1 MKKPYLSIAISVMTI
16 LAGII
21 FPFSSARAE
30 SKPLVT
36 CINLINKSE
45 RISSTGKCI
54 ATKEA
59 QANWHLIY
67 SDSSLPDKAIS
78 KQITICSNK
87 PTSNYSYNLIRKNC
101 SALQLR
107 HDYYRSTVIANKPT
121 IVKVVATSHDSARVS
136 IAEEINA
143 NPDAPVAYYTITS
156 SKGQSRKVFTK
167 GELDLTIDKLSELTD
182 YSFNVTAT
190 TADGTS
196 PVSDESNSVKTQK
209 YVAPIVIKPSTAAPV
224 AQVSLLSSDT
234 ASVTIPAGATLV
246 AVAAPALLN
255 PSISFSAQSA
265 GISAVI
271 QTTTNPVGSGST
283 PFTVSGSTKIVD
295 ISITGLTGSAT
306 VCLDAS
312 STAKIWHYENGAWV
326 DITSSRTSTQV
337 CGTTSTFS
345 PFTSAERTVTCA
357 EGGACAVGATGPG
370 GGIVFYA
377 NENGFAC
384 GREFSITGSPSG
396 QKCKYLEAAP
406 KTWYGTSSD
415 PALAF
420 STYSAIPDINAMMT
434 AGIEYGWELTD
445 YNRNEVRYTE
455 IGRGSKNTQI
465 LLANNPT
472 NYPAANAART
482 YAGNGLTDWY
492 LPNGMEIYQL
502 CKWSAGKNWV
512 SDITSCK
519 PGLVADNPNKA
530 GLELVE
536 LASGNS
542 TVKGT
547 TTKGTYHISYVVGN
561 GYAHKVLMADGDNG
575 TGPNATRVSYTRPIR
590 AF

>member
-1 MKKPYLSIAISVMTI
+1 MKKPHLSIAASVITI
-16 LAGII
+16 LAGVI
-21 FPFSSARAE
+21 FPFSSAQAE
-30 SKPLVT
+30 LKPLVT
-36 CINLINKSE
+36 CINLLNKVE
-45 RISSTGKCI
+45 RISTTGKCI

-67 SDSSLPDKAIS
+67 SDSSLPDKATS

-87 PTSNYSYNLIRKNC
+87 PTSNYSYNLIRMNC

-107 HDYYRSTVIANKPT
+107 RDYYRSTVIANKPT

-156 SKGQSRKVFTK
+156 SKGQSKKVFTK

-271 QTTTNPVGSGST
+271 QSTTNPVSSGST

-295 ISITGLTGSAT
+295 ISVTGLSGSAT

-312 STAKIWHYENGAWV
+312 PTAQLWHFVGGVWF

-337 CGTTSTFS
+337 CGSTSTFS
-345 PFTSAERTVTCA
+345 PFTSAERIPTCA
-357 EGGACAVGATGPG
+357 EGGECAVGDRGPG
-370 GGIVFYA
+370 GGIVFYVST
-377 NENGFAC
+377 NT
-384 GREFSITGSPSG
+384 FSSPGSTCNTS
-396 QKCKYLEAAP
+396 CKYLEVAPAGWNDAHGAVAEDPFLVWSNNTSLTTGQDLVTASAEGPVGLRPYEKFNWKIGQGFYNTSVMKVTGATSAAQ
-406 KTWYGTSSD
+406 
-415 PALAF
+415 AAVLA
-420 STYSAIPDINAMMT
+420 
-434 AGIEYGWELTD
+434 
-445 YNRNEVRYTE
+445 
-455 IGRGSKNTQI
+455 
-465 LLANNPT
+465 
-472 NYPAANAART
+472 
-482 YAGNGLTDWY
+482 YAGGSMAGQWFIPSMNEL
-492 LPNGMEIYQL
+492 NEL
-502 CKWSAGKNWV
+502 CKYAYYRTTGDPTVACPYENPIVRFRSGTANDREGFVLEYYWSSTEFDSEFAWFQYFPWGTRDHT
-512 SDITSCK
+512 DIAK
-519 PGLVADNPNKA
+519 
-530 GLELVE
+530 
-536 LASGNS
+536 
-542 TVKGT
+542 
-547 TTKGTYHISYVVGN
+547 
-561 GYAHKVLMADGDNG
+561 
-575 TGPNATRVSYTRPIR
+575 SYTLAVRPVR